1 MSCERMESRILAY
14 VDGRLKESER
24 AEVQKH
30 LDGCPACRVQ
40 ATEFSSVSNLLDELP
55 MIEPSPA
62 FDARVRARIA
72 AEPVKQSW
80 WAQLWTSIRPAPRLA
95 FATSV
100 LLLATLY
107 VSYRGFAPDAPAIPP
122 QIADTEMMQD
132 LSVMEDHDTL
142 SNFEPLKELPPPVDA
157 TAGADDDQQD
167 M

>member
-14 VDGRLKESER
+14 MDGRLNESER

-30 LDGCPACRVQ
+30 LDACAVCRVR

-55 MIEPSPA
+55 VIEPSPA
-62 FDARVRARIA
+62 FDMRVRARIA
-72 AEPVKQSW
+72 AEPAKQSW
-80 WAQLWTSIRPAPRLA
+80 WAPLWATLRPSPRIA
-95 FATSV
+95 FAASM
-100 LLLATLY
+100 LLLATVF
-107 VSYRGFAPDAPAIPP
+107 VSYRTDNVVAPITPDQADAA
-122 QIADTEMMQD
+122 MMQD

-157 TAGADDDQQD
+157 NGADDDQQD